1 MLRLLYIL
9 CTILLFCQPL
19 NAQNSKKV
27 RSMQKQQA
35 TLKQNIAD
43 QEKLLRSTK
52 KDVKSQ
58 LANLQVIGAQ
68 IEGQEKYVAGI
79 HAELTELGT
88 NISELEKQ
96 LKLLENDL
104 NDCKRKYRKAVNYMY
119 RNRSQLTKWQ
129 FIFSAKNFRDMYRRM
144 RYMTAFSKYQR
155 AQGRI
160 IEQKEAQV
168 REKRAELLG
177 VKADKDKL
185 MVQGEAEKKKLQGQQ
200 KERQQVVNELNQKQK
215 QLQGSIA
222 QQRKKYNQLNAQ
234 IEKTIQAE
242 IAAAEK
248 RRKAELEKQR
258 KVEAARKAKLEAQR
272 KAEEKR
278 KAQEEAA
285 KAKKNKGKQTATASS
300 SKKKKETASYEEP
313 RTATPSFS
321 AADNADRALSGS
333 FASNKGRLPMPITG
347 SYAITAHYGV
357 YNVQGLKGVQL
368 ENKGINIT
376 GRSGAQARA
385 VFKGEVTAV
394 FPSGGV
400 YNVIVRHGSYM
411 TVYCNL
417 SSIAVRQGQQVS
429 ARQSLGSVAADAS
442 GNCTLQFQ
450 LWKERSRLNPEGWL
464 AR

>member
-9 CTILLFCQPL
+9 CTALLLCQPL
-19 NAQNSKKV
+19 TAQNSKKV

-35 TLKQNIAD
+35 TLKQDIAN
-43 QEKLLRSTK
+43 QEKMLRSTK

-58 LANLQVIGAQ
+58 LANLQIIGAQ

-79 HAELTELGT
+79 HAELTELGG
-88 NISELEKQ
+88 NIADLERQ

-104 NDCKRKYRKAVNYMY
+104 NDCKRKYHKAVNYMY
-119 RNRSQLTKWQ
+119 RNRTQLSKWQ
-129 FIFSAKNFRDMYRRM
+129 FVLSAKNFRQMYRRM

-160 IEQKEAQV
+160 IEQKERLV
-168 REKRAELLG
+168 RAKRSELLG

-185 MVQGEAEKKKLQGQQ
+185 MAHGEAEKKKLQGQQ
-200 KERQQVVNELNQKQK
+200 KERQDVVNALNQKQK
-215 QLQGSIA
+215 QLQSSIA
-222 QQRKKYNQLNAQ
+222 QQKKKYSQLNAQ

-242 IAAAEK
+242 IAAAER
-248 RRKAELEKQR
+248 RRKAELERQR
-258 KVEAARKAKLEAQR
+258 KAEAARQAKIEAQR
-272 KAEEKR
+272 KAE
-278 KAQEEAA
+278 AQKKKKTAA
-285 KAKKNKGKQTATASS
+285 STKKGKGKQTALASS
-300 SKKKKETASYEEP
+300 SKSRKENASHEDSY
-313 RTATPSFS
+313 TTTPNFS

-333 FASNKGRLPMPITG
+333 FAANKGRLPIPLTG
-347 SYAITAHYGV
+347 PYAITAHYGV

-368 ENKGINIT
+368 ENKGINIA
-376 GRSGAQARA
+376 GHSGAQARA
-385 VFKGEVTAV
+385 VFRGEVTAV

-417 SSIAVRQGQQVS
+417 ASIAVRQGQQVS
-429 ARQSLGSVAADAS
+429 ARQNLGTVAADAS

>member
-1 MLRLLYIL
+1 MHRLLYIL
-9 CTILLFCQPL
+9 CTALLLCLPL
-19 NAQNSKKV
+19 AAQNSKKV
-27 RSMQKQQA
+27 RSMQKQQT
-35 TLKQNIAD
+35 TLKQDIAN
-43 QEKLLRSTK
+43 QEKMLLSTK

-58 LANLQVIGAQ
+58 LANLQIIGAQ

-79 HAELTELGT
+79 HAELTELGG
-88 NISELEKQ
+88 NIADLERQ
-96 LKLLENDL
+96 LQHLENDL
-104 NDCKRKYRKAVNYMY
+104 EDCKRKYHKAVNYMY
-119 RNRSQLTKWQ
+119 RNRTQLSKWQ
-129 FIFSAKNFRDMYRRM
+129 FVLSAKNFRQMYRRM

-160 IEQKEAQV
+160 IEQKERDV
-168 REKRAELLG
+168 RAKRSELLG
-177 VKADKDKL
+177 VKADKDRL
-185 MVQGEAEKKKLQGQQ
+185 MAQGEAEKKKLQGQQ
-200 KERQQVVNELNQKQK
+200 KERQNVIDALNKKQK

-222 QQRKKYNQLNAQ
+222 QQKKKYAQLNAQ

-242 IAAAEK
+242 IAAAER

-258 KVEAARKAKLEAQR
+258 KAEAERKAKEEARR
-272 KAEEKR
+272 KAE
-278 KAQEEAA
+278 AQKKKEAA
-285 KAKKNKGKQTATASS
+285 TAAKKVKGKQTASTSS
-300 SKKKKETASYEEP
+300 SKNKREGVSYRASH
-313 RTATPSFS
+313 TATPTFS
-321 AADNADRALSGS
+321 AADNAERALSGS
-333 FASNKGRLPMPITG
+333 FAANKGRLPIPITG
-347 SYAITAHYGV
+347 PYAVTAHYGV

-376 GRSGAQARA
+376 GHSGAQARA

-400 YNVIVRHGSYM
+400 YNVIVRHGSFM

-417 SSIAVRQGQQVS
+417 ASIAVRQGQQVS
-429 ARQSLGSVAADAS
+429 ARQGLGTVASDAS